1 MSRRHRR
8 IDHAH
13 VPVNPRY
20 VEQWFGAVSVADAI
34 NSVFQAT
41 LDRAVHYGGRHGAV
55 TIVLPARWQDCNQ
68 RMHLFLNERKKA
80 LQTFAQAL
88 GTKYN
93 CDIHVDSALRS
104 RKYVQMRQTAF
115 HLKPFE
121 RNVFDIPTHWN
132 DLEKDYSWAEVCAN
146 GEYYATSSSE
156 TWPRPEYAR
165 RAELEK
171 MRKART
177 TKLDPFARYYAAAN
191 RPGK

>member
-41 LDRAVHYGGRHGAV
+41 LDRAVHYGGHHGAV

-68 RMHLFLNERKKA
+68 RMHLFLNERKRA

-88 GTKYN
+88 GTRYN
-93 CDIHVDSALRS
+93 CVIYVDSAPRS
-104 RKYVQMRQTAF
+104 RKYVQMHTIEKTSPAEASTESPAATRWRATDQVGEPSAIPRA
-115 HLKPFE
+115 KPL
-121 RNVFDIPTHWN
+121 T
-132 DLEKDYSWAEVCAN
+132 
-146 GEYYATSSSE
+146 
-156 TWPRPEYAR
+156 RP
-165 RAELEK
+165 LPSI
-171 MRKART
+171 T
-177 TKLDPFARYYAAAN
+177 
-191 RPGK
+191 